1 MINTLGLLSLVLS
14 AVITAQ
20 PLDNPAI
27 TPLSTTEVN
36 DFNSYTYFASAAY
49 SPPSEIDT
57 WSCGGK
63 SAPYL
68 KVILTHLTRPKL
80 LVEITRTLNILLPA
94 EMGIPSSTVR
104 QVYARA
110 RMAPENC
117 QGMLGTHHH

>member
-63 SAPYL
+63 SSAYL
-68 KVILTHLTRPKL
+68 KV
-80 LVEITRTLNILLPA
+80 TLNNPFNKPEAACRNNSDFKYVASGGNGDTIQYCA
-94 EMGIPSSTVR
+94 SSLC
-104 QVYARA
+104 
-110 RMAPENC
+110 PC
-117 QGMLGTHHH
+117 QNGA